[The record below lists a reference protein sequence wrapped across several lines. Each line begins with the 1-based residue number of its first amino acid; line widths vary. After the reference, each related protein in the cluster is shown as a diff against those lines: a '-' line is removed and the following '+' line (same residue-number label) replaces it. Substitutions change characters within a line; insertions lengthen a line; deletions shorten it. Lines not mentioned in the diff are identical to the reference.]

1 MRVHPLYLGLVGA
14 GLLGLAAC
22 KPAPQTDSSIQAP
35 TDTSVAQAKPE
46 LNPGFE
52 SRLGIYQPVRLTSD
66 LSTLS
71 AAHKQML
78 ALLIDAAAVM
88 DDLYWRQALGEP
100 KAGFLAA
107 IQDPQVRRFAEIN
120 YGPWDRLQGDE
131 AFLTGYAAKPLGAEF
146 YPADMSKAEFE
157 AADFADKTGLYSLV
171 RRDKDGKL
179 TAVPYSVAYK
189 AELEKA
195 ADLLVKAA
203 ALSEDAGFAVYLK
216 LRAEALL
223 SDQYQKSDLA
233 WMEMKTNPVDLVIG
247 PIETYEDQ
255 LFGYRAAFEAY
266 VLVKDLA
273 WSERLSKYAATLPAL
288 QQGLPVPDPYKQE
301 TPGSDADLNAYDVIY
316 YAGHSNSGGKTIAI
330 NLPNDEQVQLAK
342 GTRRLQLKNAMKA
355 KFDHIMAPVAD
366 LLITPS
372 QRNLVTFDAFF
383 NNVMFHE
390 VAHGLGIKNT
400 INGKGTVRQSLKE
413 HASALEEG
421 KADILGLYMITQLVE
436 QGLLTDARLEEFY
449 TTFMAGIFRSVRF
462 GASSAHG
469 KANMICFN
477 YFAEQGAFIR
487 NADGTYQVDFASMR
501 QAMTSLSTLILTLQG
516 DGNYEGVSALLNDKG
531 VIRPELAADLQ
542 RLSGANIPVDLV
554 FEQGKQVLGL

>member
-1 MRVHPLYLGLVGA
+1 MRFHPLYLGLLTA
-14 GLLGLAAC
+14 GLLAVAAC
-22 KPAPQTDSSIQAP
+22 KPAPDSASTPASAASTVQTM
-35 TDTSVAQAKPE
+35 PE

-52 SRLGIYQPVRLTSD
+52 SRLDIYQTVRLTTD
-66 LSTLS
+66 LTAVSP
-71 AAHKQML
+71 AHKQML

-88 DDLYWRQALGEP
+88 DELYWRQALGEN
-100 KAGFLAA
+100 KAEFLAK
-107 IQDPQVRRFAEIN
+107 IKDGKVRRFAEIN

-131 AFLTGYAAKPLGAEF
+131 AFLKGYAAKPLGAEF
-146 YPADMSKAEFE
+146 YPSDMTKAEFE
-157 AADFADKTGLYSLV
+157 AADTSDKAGLYSLV
-171 RRDKDGKL
+171 TRDKDGKL
-179 TAVPYSVAYK
+179 TTVPYSVAYK

-195 ADLLVKAA
+195 ADLLLKAA

-233 WMEMKTNPVDLVIG
+233 WMEMKTNPIDLVIG

-330 NLPNDEQVQLAK
+330 NLPNDEEVQLEK

-372 QRNLVTFDAFF
+372 QRKLVTFDAFF

-413 HASALEEG
+413 HAGALEEG
-421 KADILGLYMITQLVE
+421 KADILGLYMITQLSE

-449 TTFMAGIFRSVRF
+449 ATFMAGIFRSVRF

-477 YFAEQGAFIR
+477 YFAEQGAFVR
-487 NADGTYQVDFASMR
+487 NADGTYQVDFAQMR
-501 QAMTSLSTLILTLQG
+501 KAMTSLSTLILTLQG
-516 DGNYEGVSALLNDKG
+516 DGNYYGVSALLKDKG

-542 RLSGANIPVDLV
+542 RLSGANIPVDVV
-554 FEQGKQVLGL
+554 FEQGKAVLGL